1 MVEIGDFYIILRQI
15 CSKLSRNVIL
25 SSFRNL
31 ADNKFL
37 KQAQGGNYSPSFRTC
52 FGIARTR
59 CFDYYLA
66 AMKQS
71 QGNNFGHFLCK
82 MLYKSPDLAVICS
95 RFLRRRPAV

>member
-1 MVEIGDFYIILRQI
+1 MVRFGDLHTVLRKI

-25 SSFRNL
+25 NSFRNL

-37 KQAQGGNYSPSFRTC
+37 EQAQDGNYNLSFRTC

-82 MLYKSPDLAVICS
+82 VLYKSPDLAVICS